1 MHASC
6 AIRISSIR
14 SDLVLRAEGDG
25 ERAEDA
31 LAHADEEGALLA
43 HVRQHVLRLLPLD
56 ARVEPRLPLVLV
68 GRRNGAPE
76 RDGELGGDERALLVV
91 RDERVQRVEEDL
103 VDEVEADGAVVV
115 LPRLDGDVPHLA
127 PPQERQAVVPDEGL
141 QYGKDRERET

>member
-6 AIRISSIR
+6 AIRISIR

-68 GRRNGAPE
+68 GRRDGAPE
-76 RDGELGGDERALLVV
+76 GDGELGGDERALLVV

-103 VDEVEADGAVVV
+103 RLIVADSTRCITG
-115 LPRLDGDVPHLA
+115 GENETNETN
-127 PPQERQAVVPDEGL
+127 ERKIAFS
-141 QYGKDRERET
+141 R